1 LKQWQ
6 YQPALLD
13 GRPVGSLLEL
23 RFEFKAHLKVI
34 TTDASDPYHNLLA
47 SIIGPRVTHLLCRPG
62 DLDRPVATLQTVAPA
77 GVGASSGSVA
87 GERVVV
93 DFYVDQDGRIRMP
106 VIMSATHDFL
116 AQAAVDALNQWRFK
130 PPTLAGQPVAVRVEQ
145 EFVFSPST

>member
-1 LKQWQ
+1 
-6 YQPALLD
+6 
-13 GRPVGSLLEL
+13 
-23 RFEFKAHLKVI
+23 
-34 TTDASDPYHNLLA
+34 
-47 SIIGPRVTHLLCRPG
+47 
-62 DLDRPVATLQTVAPA
+62 
-77 GVGASSGSVA
+77 
-87 GERVVV
+87 VVV